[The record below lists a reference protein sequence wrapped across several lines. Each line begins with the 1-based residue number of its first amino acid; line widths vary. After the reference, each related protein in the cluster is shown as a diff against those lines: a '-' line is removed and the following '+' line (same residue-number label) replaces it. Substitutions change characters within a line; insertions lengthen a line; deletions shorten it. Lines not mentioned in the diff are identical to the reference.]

1 MRRIAPVLVLV
12 AVWVISAALWLQ
24 PGLVLPDG
32 AGYMV
37 YLPSAWIQHDLL
49 FFDEWQ
55 TMGMIENG
63 IIRHKDIT
71 ATGHLGNHWTVGSA
85 LAWFP
90 AFALADAARP
100 LTTFPRNGISLPYNV
115 AVITTSAL
123 AGLLTL
129 LAGFAIAR
137 TIAGDVAASFAAIG
151 VWFGTT
157 LMWYSLIHATMS
169 HAISAM
175 AAALVFAG
183 AMALRKHAEPALA
196 FLAGVAVG
204 FAFIV
209 RPQNGTLALVPPIV
223 APMSRGLLGWY
234 IAGVAVGALPEAVV
248 SWFLYGSITGFLTG
262 GGSATPFAAFQK
274 VWAWEQLFSW
284 YHGLLTWTP
293 LVFFA
298 LVGLVLLFRID
309 RRLAVACLLTFAL
322 QWMINA
328 TMERSFWGALA
339 FGQRRFDNCTVIF
352 LIGLAALLRERS
364 TLSRIAIVAIPA
376 AWTFT
381 LFLAARSSLIDLSR
395 YVRPGVLFEAQWN
408 ALHSLPSALI
418 PLSSTPLPFRGRVA
432 LFAIAFTII
441 LAVAAIVFLRL
452 PRPARAGAAAAYFI
466 AAALFLF
473 WTGRRDAAL
482 LSGYEALIARNRIY
496 AQIPGGADVRF
507 GLLRDEIDYLRQ
519 TGREGEARATEQ
531 ELMSLEARR
540 AAALRN
546 LGIP

>member
-1 MRRIAPVLVLV
+1 MRPIAPVLVVV
-12 AVWVISAALWLQ
+12 AVWVISAALWLH

-32 AGYMV
+32 AGYIS
-37 YLPSAWIQHDLL
+37 YLPSAWVQGDLL

-71 ATGHLGNHWTVGSA
+71 ATRHLGNHWTVGSA

-90 AFALADAARP
+90 AFAVADAARP
-100 LTTFPRNGISLPYNV
+100 LTNFPRNGISLPYNV

-129 LAGFAIAR
+129 LTGFAIAR
-137 TIAGDVAASFAAIG
+137 TIAGDVAASFAAVG

-157 LMWYSLIHATMS
+157 LMWYSLVHATMS

-183 AMALRKHAEPALA
+183 AMALRKHTEPALA
-196 FLAGVAVG
+196 FLAGLAVG

-223 APMSRGLLGWY
+223 APMTRGLLGWY
-234 IAGVAVGALPEAVV
+234 TAGVAIGALPEAVV
-248 SWFLYGSITGFLTG
+248 SWFLYGSLTGFLTG

-274 VWAWEQLFSW
+274 VWAWEPLFSW
-284 YHGLLTWTP
+284 YHGLFTWTP
-293 LVFFA
+293 LAFF
-298 LVGLVLLFRID
+298 GLIGLFFLFRLD
-309 RRLAVACLLTFAL
+309 RRLAAACLLTFAL

-339 FGQRRFDNCTVIF
+339 FGQRRFDNCTVIL
-352 LIGLAALLRERS
+352 LIGLAALLRQRS
-364 TLSRIAIVAIPA
+364 TLSRIAVVAIPA
-376 AWTFT
+376 AWTFS
-381 LFLAARSSLIDLSR
+381 LFLAARASLVDLIG
-395 YVRPGVLFEAQWN
+395 YVRPGALLEAQWS
-408 ALHSLPSALI
+408 ALHTLPSALI
-418 PLSSTPLPFRGRVA
+418 PLSSTPVPFRAKVG
-432 LFAIAFTII
+432 LLAIVFVIV
-441 LAVAAIVFLRL
+441 LAVAAMIFLRL

-473 WTGRRDAAL
+473 WTGRRDASL
-482 LSGYEALIARNRIY
+482 LPRYEALIARNRVY
-496 AQIPGGADVRF
+496 SRIPGGADVRF

-519 TGREGEARATEQ
+519 TGREDEAQATEQ

-540 AAALRN
+540 AVALRA
-546 LGIP
+546 LGLR